1 LQIDGHAVLL
11 QQIGEGLVSEL
22 LRGRHAITPK
32 LRQLI
37 QRVVIECDQLS
48 HGQPSLD
55 IKQHARESFQNGELA
70 PPAVVQ
76 SERRIA
82 MAQISKIMALA
93 AAAMLL
99 SSTAALTQSSA
110 GGAGGGATGG
120 AAGTNSAGTA
130 NSGGG
135 RAPTGT
141 GSGVGANVQS
151 YDGKPST
158 GNQLVDEQDRAVD
171 RKVKNICKGC

>member
-1 LQIDGHAVLL
+1 MTMV
-11 QQIGEGLVSEL
+11 
-22 LRGRHAITPK
+22 RMP
-32 LRQLI
+32 
-37 QRVVIECDQLS
+37 
-48 HGQPSLD
+48 
-55 IKQHARESFQNGELA
+55 
-70 PPAVVQ
+70 
-76 SERRIA
+76 
-82 MAQISKIMALA
+82 KIMTLA

-99 SSTAALTQSSA
+99 SSTAALTQGGA

-130 NSGGG
+130 NSSGG
-135 RAPTGT
+135 RAPTGM

-158 GNQLVDEQDRAVD
+158 GNEVVDQQDRAVD